1 MWSNDENSDSSLQLP
16 PFQLGEEDQ
25 QTVADVATPI
35 YTYVDEMTL
44 KFITGAEPLE
54 NFDTFRDTIRS
65 MGMDEVLELEQ
76 KGYEEYMSKN
86 MN

>member
-1 MWSNDENSDSSLQLP
+1 M
-16 PFQLGEEDQ
+16 
-25 QTVADVATPI
+25 TVN
-35 YTYVDEMTL
+35 
-44 KFITGAEPLE
+44 FITGAEPLE
-54 NFDTFRDTIRS
+54 NFDTFRDPIRS